1 MGGGHLGV
9 MAFLTKSTRLMCH
22 SCGSSCIWKNI
33 CRMLE
38 MLMQARTALRQRRW
52 ADYLDVLEYSHP
64 SQPCSCLLCSL
75 PWADSKR
82 RAPATAAPTGPL
94 CRRRGLPARGKE
106 GWVQKK
112 EGSLPPPHE
121 SWSPCPLCL
130 IFLGSLPSPKSPST
144 HPPS

>member
-1 MGGGHLGV
+1 MRGGNLGV

-22 SCGSSCIWKNI
+22 SCGSSCIWQNTW
-33 CRMLE
+33 RMLE

-52 ADYLDVLEYSHP
+52 ADYLDVLEYSYP

-94 CRRRGLPARGKE
+94 CRRRGLPAREKE
-106 GWVQKK
+106 EQEQKRK
-112 EGSLPPPHE
+112 RASHPHMRAGLPAH
-121 SWSPCPLCL
+121 SA
-130 IFLGSLPSPKSPST
+130 
-144 HPPS
+144 